1 MTAGIRGP
9 IVACGRLAGVVVAAV
24 LLVAACSSSARS
36 SNPPATAPAG
46 GGGSGASTGGAIT
59 VETHSGDAG
68 TYLTDGSGRALYDFA
83 SDTSTASNCTG
94 SCASFWPPLTAAG
107 TPAAKGDAVANM
119 LGTITRADGTK
130 QVTYNGHPLYYF
142 KLDSTA
148 GDTKGQGSD
157 NFGAKWWLVA
167 PSGDSITSAGGA
179 SSPASSA
186 SSSKAGGWS

>member
-9 IVACGRLAGVVVAAV
+9 LAAGGRLAGVVAAAV
-24 LLVAACSSSARS
+24 VLVAACSSSAKS

-46 GGGSGASTGGAIT
+46 GGGSSASTGAAAT

-68 TYLTDGSGRALYDFA
+68 TYLTDASGRALYDFA
-83 SDTSTASNCTG
+83 SDKGTASNCTG
-94 SCASFWPPLTAAG
+94 ACASYWPPLTTTG
-107 TPAAKGDAVANM
+107 TPAAKGDAVASM
-119 LGTITRADGTK
+119 LGTITRTDGTK

-142 KLDSTA
+142 KLDTTA

-167 PSGDSITSAGGA
+167 PSGDSITSASGA